1 VALKEMESLLP
12 SAPTTKGK
20 RDRSGSIDGDSGDKA
35 TASSTSKASTVEL
48 AIAYIKT
55 LQAELSE
62 TKAKLEDREKKL
74 AKVNSNGDNVS
85 QSPQ

>member
-1 VALKEMESLLP
+1 
-12 SAPTTKGK
+12 
-20 RDRSGSIDGDSGDKA
+20 
-35 TASSTSKASTVEL
+35 L

-55 LQAELSE
+55 LQAELAD

-74 AKVNSNGDNVS
+74 AEANNSGDNGS